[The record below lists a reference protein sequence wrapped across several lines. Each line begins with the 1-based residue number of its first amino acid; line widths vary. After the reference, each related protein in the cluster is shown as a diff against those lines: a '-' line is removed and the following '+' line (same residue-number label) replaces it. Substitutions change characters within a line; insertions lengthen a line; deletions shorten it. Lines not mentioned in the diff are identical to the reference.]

1 MPLYALRCLNGHDGE
16 EFCHRP
22 EDRGARTVLCHCG
35 STMAPVL
42 SVGRGLTFF
51 QESRPRVIHN
61 LGHEPVVVRSHE
73 EHKRLMRE
81 RGVDWATKWTMQGT
95 GGWV

>member
-1 MPLYALRCLNGHDGE
+1 MPLIALRCLNDHTAE
-16 EFCHRP
+16 QFVHVL
-22 EDRGARTVLCHCG
+22 EDLGCETRLCRCG

-42 SVGRGLTFF
+42 SVGRGLTYF
-51 QESRPRVIHN
+51 EEGKPRTIWN

-73 EHKRLMRE
+73 EHRRLMRE
-81 RGVDWATKWTMQGT
+81 RGVEWATKWATQGT